1 MYLICL
7 IFIKIRYLVFINV
20 FIYDKIMFWII
31 NFIVLEWIFI
41 IIILYLCKN
50 NEYFDLFIILLNVD
64 LLFDIYVVY
73 RRGV

>member
-1 MYLICL
+1 
-7 IFIKIRYLVFINV
+7 
-20 FIYDKIMFWII
+20 MFWII
-31 NFIVLEWIFI
+31 NLIVLEWIFI